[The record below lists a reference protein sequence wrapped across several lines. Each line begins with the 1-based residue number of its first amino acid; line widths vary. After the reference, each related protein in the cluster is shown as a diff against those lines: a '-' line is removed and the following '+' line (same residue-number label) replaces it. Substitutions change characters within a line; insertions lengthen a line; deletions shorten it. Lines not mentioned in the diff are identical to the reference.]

1 MLNMTRFVK
10 NTVCAVGALCA
21 LLAPA
26 KAASYPERPVKI
38 VVPVAAGGALDI
50 NARII
55 AQWLTER
62 LHQSFIIE
70 NKPGAATNLAIEY
83 VVRAPADGY
92 TLLLVPGSVS
102 VNATLFEKLNF
113 NFLRDI
119 TPVAMISKLPLVM
132 EVNLSIPAQNVKE
145 FVAYGKANPGKI
157 NMATSGNGTP
167 HHIAGALFSLTT
179 GVEMVP
185 VPFGGGAPALV
196 SLMGEHVQVMFSPLP
211 ESIGSIKA
219 GKVRALAVTTASR
232 VDALPDVPTV
242 AETLPGYEASSWQGM
257 GVPTGTPREIVD
269 LLNREINAGL
279 TDPKV
284 RQSISELGSVP
295 TVMSP
300 GEFRQMIA
308 DETKKW
314 GEVIRA
320 ANIKPE

>member
-1 MLNMTRFVK
+1 MRSLTRFMK
-10 NTVCAVGALCA
+10 TTLAFAAASCA
-21 LLAPA
+21 LLFPA
-26 KAASYPERPVKI
+26 FAAYPERPVKI

-50 NARII
+50 NARIV

-62 LHQSFIIE
+62 LRQSFYIE
-70 NKPGAATNLAIEY
+70 NKPGAGTNLAIEQ

-92 TLLLVPGSVS
+92 TLLLIPGSVS
-102 VNATLFEKLNF
+102 VNATLYPKLNF

-119 TPVAMISKLPLVM
+119 IPVAMISKLPLVM
-132 EVNLSIPAQNVKE
+132 EVNLAVPAKNVAE
-145 FVAYGKANPGKI
+145 FIAYGKANPGKI

-179 GVEMVP
+179 GVDMVA

-219 GKVRALAVTTASR
+219 DKVRALAVTTATR

-242 AETLPGYEASSWQGM
+242 AETLPGFEASSWQGI
-257 GVPTGTPREIVD
+257 GVPTGTPREIVE

-279 TDPKV
+279 KDPKV
-284 RQSISELGSVP
+284 NKAIADLGSIP

-300 GEFRQMIA
+300 AELHQMIA

-320 ANIKPE
+320 ANIKLE